1 MRSTGGGPTAPGH
14 KGGSLMQR
22 AFEAFCRAVEL
33 VAGFL
38 LGAVMCL
45 VVASTLGRYAFAEP
59 VPDSFDIGRLLIGA
73 CLFWGFAVVGLRGG
87 HIQVDLFVDLLP
99 APARRVVD
107 TFAWGL
113 LMVFCALLAWKV
125 FARTASAF
133 RSGEATFDLRLPVW
147 PFLGL
152 IWLGIL
158 VSVLTAAVKTVR
170 IARGLEGLQ
179 SAEAQEIEEAAR
191 GLR

>member
-1 MRSTGGGPTAPGH
+1 
-14 KGGSLMQR
+14 MQR
-22 AFEAFCRAVEL
+22 AIEAFCRTVEL
-33 VAGFL
+33 VAGVL

-45 VVASTLGRYAFAEP
+45 VVVSTIGRYAFAQP
-59 VPDSFDIGRLLIGA
+59 VPDSFDISRLLIGA

-87 HIQVDLFVDLLP
+87 HIQVDLFADLLP
-99 APARRVVD
+99 AAAKRVVD

-113 LMVFCALLAWKV
+113 LLVFCGLLAWKV

-133 RSGEATFDLRLPVW
+133 RSNEATFALRLPVW
-147 PFLGL
+147 PFLAL

-158 VSVLTAAVKTVR
+158 VSVVTVAIKTVR
-170 IARGLEGLQ
+170 VARGLESLA
-179 SAEAQEIEEAAR
+179 SAEAQEIDEAAR